1 MDIRSDRQKGLSY
14 VELGKKYHIDQR
26 TAKRYA
32 ESLQR
37 PEYTLTGPK
46 PTKLDKYKQLIDE
59 WLEEAPYSAVRILE
73 KLQEQG
79 FEGKYSIVKE
89 YVRGKKMDLDEKATV
104 RFETMPGKQGQMDW
118 GFFEEHLVY
127 EDGKWKK
134 LYCFLMILGYSRMR
148 YIEFVTD
155 MSTNT
160 LIRCHQNAFRYFGGY
175 PEEILYDNM
184 KQVVIKRLLKQEDST
199 LNRQFEDFAGF
210 YGFKPILCRPYR
222 GQTKGKVERT
232 VQFVRDNFMV
242 GIKYNSLADL
252 NGQALVWCNKVNGK
266 IHATTN
272 EIPFER
278 LQKEGLS
285 PLTREY
291 IIDKINLRRVQKD
304 CLISYAGNQYSV
316 PAEYIG
322 KDVAVVALDSMLAA
336 YYEGKQI
343 ALHRISY
350 QRKDMVV
357 NPQHY
362 RRLTL
367 KQTMDAENVL
377 LEQGK
382 VIDFPLKPSD
392 LSRYDEVLYE
402 WIYHGQAA
410 GKPGKPQDEEH
421 PGNPGQLSGT
431 GGGGESQHC
440 GCFGPYLLG
449 RSQIQAET
457 GL

>member
-1 MDIRSDRQKGLSY
+1 MRGESWMDIRSDRQKGMSY
-14 VELGKKYHIDQR
+14 VELGKKYHMDPR

-32 ESLQR
+32 QSPQK
-37 PEYTLTGPK
+37 PEYTLTQPK
-46 PTKLDKYKQLIDE
+46 PTKLDAYKQQVDQ

-79 FEGKYSIVKE
+79 FDGKYSIVKE

-118 GFFEEHLVY
+118 GFFEDHLVY
-127 EDGKWKK
+127 EDGKWKQ

-232 VQFVRDNFMV
+232 VQFVRDNFMI
-242 GIKYNSLADL
+242 GIKYESLAGL
-252 NGQALVWCNKVNGK
+252 NGQAQAWCNKVNGK
-266 IHATTN
+266 VHATTN

-278 LQKEGLS
+278 LKAERLN
-285 PLTREY
+285 P
-291 IIDKINLRRVQKD
+291 LRRVQKD

-350 QRKDMVV
+350 QKKDMVV
-357 NPQHY
+357 NPQHD

-367 KQTMDAENVL
+367 KQTMDAENIL
-377 LEQGK
+377 LEQDK
-382 VIDFPLKPSD
+382 VIDFPLKSSD

-402 WIYHGQAA
+402 
-410 GKPGKPQDEEH
+410 
-421 PGNPGQLSGT
+421 
-431 GGGGESQHC
+431 
-440 GCFGPYLLG
+440 
-449 RSQIQAET
+449 
-457 GL
+457 